1 MSGRAACVGV
11 RLCELPTLWRAFM
24 GDFEH
29 EWDDF
34 NLLEVHLRPT
44 CWANHTNAS
53 PACFNQ
59 GQNDSVKREGE
70 SAISF
75 LVIWVRL
82 TPYCSL
88 TCYAE
93 RLRCYCFSQRRVH
106 VYRVT
111 IMLTSLFSEA
121 PQLLLLNQKSSDALF
136 SLKCWHHSLY
146 ISFFFSKGKHDILKH
161 VCCFPAKY
169 GNVAQIAA
177 WRSTRGTPWIEV
189 KWKLRCVGGGR
200 VVHVCRDAQ
209 LIVVL
214 LWAVGIF
221 LIVAE
226 F

>member
-1 MSGRAACVGV
+1 
-11 RLCELPTLWRAFM
+11 
-24 GDFEH
+24 
-29 EWDDF
+29 
-34 NLLEVHLRPT
+34 
-44 CWANHTNAS
+44 
-53 PACFNQ
+53 
-59 GQNDSVKREGE
+59 
-70 SAISF
+70 
-75 LVIWVRL
+75 
-82 TPYCSL
+82 
-88 TCYAE
+88 
-93 RLRCYCFSQRRVH
+93 
-106 VYRVT
+106 
-111 IMLTSLFSEA
+111 MLTSLFSEA

-146 ISFFFSKGKHDILKH
+146 ISFFFSKDKHDILKH

-226 F
+226 FSMRFDGGVATQSTRRGWHVLRWCEKIVKSSGKMLKFSELWLAGLKSVPSYI